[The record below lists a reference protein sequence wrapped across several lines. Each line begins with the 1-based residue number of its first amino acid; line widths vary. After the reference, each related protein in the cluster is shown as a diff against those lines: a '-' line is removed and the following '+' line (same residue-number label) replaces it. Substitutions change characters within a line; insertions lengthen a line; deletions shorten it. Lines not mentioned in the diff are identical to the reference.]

1 MTKPDLKLPPKDQM
15 VMGLHTLRELLSHAP
30 ERLLKVYTVKPAGDR
45 KSDILTDCQAH
56 RIPIVF
62 TSLADLTKMA
72 GSDSHQSFVAHI
84 RGRKFWDLKEFF
96 TKIEEK
102 DHSIILMVDQ
112 IFDPQNFG
120 ALIRCAECLGADA
133 IIWSKNRGADLTA
146 TAAKSS
152 CGASELLPLLRVS
165 NLAETAEAFKKEGFE
180 VVSSLLDSRAES
192 LNTFRFA
199 PRTLLIVGSEGEGI
213 QPLLQKKSDHL
224 VYIPMA
230 GKIESLNVAQ
240 AAAILLHSAQVSLQ
254 SL

>member
-1 MTKPDLKLPPKDQM
+1 MSKPDPKLPPRDQM
-15 VMGLHTLRELLSHAP
+15 VMGLHALKELLAHAP
-30 ERLLKVYTVKPAGDR
+30 NQLLRVYTVKPAGDR
-45 KSDILTDCQAH
+45 KSEILTTCQAQK
-56 RIPIVF
+56 IPIMF
-62 TSLADLTKMA
+62 TSLAELTKMA

-84 RGRKFWDLKEFF
+84 KGRKFWDLKEFF
-96 TKIEEK
+96 TKIAEK
-102 DHSIILMVDQ
+102 EHSVVLMVDQ

-180 VVSSLLDSRAES
+180 VVSSLLDVRAKS
-192 LNTFRFA
+192 LTTFQFA

-240 AAAILLHSAQVSLQ
+240 AAAVLLYSALAKA
-254 SL
+254 